1 LRHVIVDTLNGASGG
16 HPAQHKATQFHSP
29 FLFRA
34 SFALKALWERPM
46 PKPIV
51 SSETSSQPLTR
62 FTARSLRDLLG
73 ELRRVSIQAKSPR
86 NQPTENACSPS
97 HMDAP
102 TPGTAS

>member
-1 LRHVIVDTLNGASGG
+1 MIVDTLNGASGG
-16 HPAQHKATQFHSP
+16 HPALHKAKQFLSP

-51 SSETSSQPLTR
+51 SSETSSQSLSR
-62 FTARSLRDLLG
+62 FTAAALRNLLG
-73 ELRRVSIQAKSPR
+73 ELRRVAIQAKSPR
-86 NQPTENACSPS
+86 NQPTDTACSPS

-102 TPGTAS
+102 TPGAAS